1 MNELMTT
8 DGIRT
13 IYKSITPKSQYR
25 YCIDPGVVDLKLDN
39 KDLVNS
45 LAITNGYFY
54 SLDNTSVI
62 ASGSGNIEMIPNESY
77 VANSAEI
84 VSGLSSIES
93 KVDIVDTNVDSIL
106 LDTDELQQNQG
117 DWLTATG
124 FSTFDPATDTI
135 ANVTLVDTTTTNTDM
150 RGTDGA
156 NTVAPDNAGITAN
169 GSAISSLNDISLSE
183 IEGSTVLAKE
193 ATLSGKASQS
203 SIDALNDFDPS
214 SDTVANVTTVQMTVS
229 NTDMRGTDSVPT
241 NPLLDTD
248 ARLNNLDATISSR
261 STFDKSTDEVIT
273 DSASREASKADV
285 SLLGT
290 HADLEVILEATKL
303 SASLR
308 KYNGDLP

>member
-1 MNELMTT
+1 
-8 DGIRT
+8 
-13 IYKSITPKSQYR
+13 
-25 YCIDPGVVDLKLDN
+25 
-39 KDLVNS
+39 
-45 LAITNGYFY
+45 
-54 SLDNTSVI
+54 LDNTSVI